1 MLMFSHGGHC
11 CGISTLWG
19 FYEGPDTKI
28 EEHKAV
34 KKNGL
39 FPYDYVKCRDIGK
52 SYTHPEQT
60 HEERAARLIELTI
73 AERPKGLIEA
83 VLTSGKYNYDK
94 SRYNPV
100 RQIDV
105 WGPILEKMG
114 FVPVTTFRNSNSGC
128 DVTVYH
134 YAYGQ

>member
-1 MLMFSHGGHC
+1 MFMFSHGGHC

-19 FYEGPDTKI
+19 FDEGPDTKI
-28 EEHKAV
+28 EKHKVV
-34 KKNGL
+34 KKDEMV
-39 FPYDYVKCRDIGK
+39 PYDYVKCRDIGK
-52 SYTHPEQT
+52 SYTHPKQT
-60 HEERAARLIELTI
+60 YEERAARLIEVTI
-73 AERPKGLIEA
+73 GERPKGLIEA
-83 VLTSGKYNYDK
+83 VLTSGKYNYDRK
-94 SRYNPV
+94 TYNPV

-105 WGPILEKMG
+105 WGPVLEKMG

>member
-1 MLMFSHGGHC
+1 M
-11 CGISTLWG
+11 
-19 FYEGPDTKI
+19 I
-28 EEHKAV
+28 EV
-34 KKNGL
+34 T
-39 FPYDYVKCRDIGK
+39 V
-52 SYTHPEQT
+52 
-60 HEERAARLIELTI
+60 

-83 VLTSGKYNYDK
+83 VLTSGKYNYDRK
-94 SRYNPV
+94 TYNPV

-105 WGPILEKMG
+105 WGPVLEKMG

>member
-1 MLMFSHGGHC
+1 MFMFSHGGHC

-19 FYEGPDTKI
+19 FDEYPNTKI

-34 KKNGL
+34 EVGP

-52 SYTHPEQT
+52 IYNLPEQT
-60 HEERAARLIELTI
+60 HEERAARLIEVTI
-73 AERPKGLIEA
+73 GERPKGLIEA
-83 VLTSGKYNYDK
+83 VLTSGKYNYDEDSYK
-94 SRYNPV
+94 PV

-105 WGPILEKMG
+105 WGPVLEKMG

>member
-1 MLMFSHGGHC
+1 MFMFSHGGHC

-19 FYEGPDTKI
+19 FDEAPDTKI
-28 EEHKAV
+28 GEHKAV
-34 KKNGL
+34 CPGL
-39 FPYDYVKCRDIGK
+39 FRNDIGE
-52 SYTHPEQT
+52 SYNHPEQT
-60 HEERAARLIELTI
+60 YEERAARLIEVTV

-83 VLTSGKYNYDK
+83 VLTSGKYNYDRK
-94 SRYNPV
+94 TYNPV

-105 WGPILEKMG
+105 WGPVLEKMG
-114 FVPVTTFRNSNSGC
+114 FVPVTTFRNSNSDC

>member
-1 MLMFSHGGHC
+1 MFMFSHGGHC

-19 FYEGPDTKI
+19 FDDGPDMKI
-28 EEHKAV
+28 GKHEAV
-34 KKNGL
+34 KYD
-39 FPYDYVKCRDIGK
+39 FPDDYDKCRDIGK
-52 SYTHPEQT
+52 RYSHPEQT

-83 VLTSGKYNYDK
+83 VLTSGKYNFDK

-134 YAYGQ
+134 YAYWQ

>member
-1 MLMFSHGGHC
+1 MFMFSHGGHC

-19 FYEGPDTKI
+19 FNEGPDTKI
-28 EEHKAV
+28 GKHKAV
-34 KKNGL
+34 KKDDP

-52 SYTHPEQT
+52 SYNFPKQT
-60 HEERAARLIELTI
+60 YEERAARLIEVTI
-73 AERPKGLIEA
+73 GERPKGLIEA
-83 VLTSGKYNYDK
+83 VLTSGKYNYDE

>member
-1 MLMFSHGGHC
+1 MFMFSHGGHC

-19 FYEGPDTKI
+19 FEEGPDTKI
-28 EEHKAV
+28 REHKAV
-34 KKNGL
+34 KKDSPV
-39 FPYDYVKCRDIGK
+39 PYNYVKCLDIGK
-52 SYTHPEQT
+52 RYNHPKQT
-60 HEERAARLIELTI
+60 YKERAERLIEVTI
-73 AERPKGLIEA
+73 AERPRGLIEA
-83 VLTSGKYNYDK
+83 VLTSGKYNFDT
-94 SRYNPV
+94 RHYNPV

-105 WGPILEKMG
+105 WGPVLEKMG

>member
-1 MLMFSHGGHC
+1 MFMFSHGGLC

-19 FYEGPDTKI
+19 FDKGPDTKI
-28 EEHKAV
+28 KEHKAV
-34 KKNGL
+34 KKGVL
-39 FPYDYVKCRDIGK
+39 PYDYVKCRDIGA
-52 SYTHPEQT
+52 SYNLPEQT
-60 HEERAARLIELTI
+60 YEERAARLLEVTI
-73 AERPKGLIEA
+73 AERPRGLIEA
-83 VLTSGKYNYDK
+83 VLTSGKYNYDED
-94 SRYNPV
+94 RYNPV
-100 RQIDV
+100 RQVDV

>member
-19 FYEGPDTKI
+19 FDEAPDTKI
-28 EEHKAV
+28 GKH
-34 KKNGL
+34 N
-39 FPYDYVKCRDIGK
+39 DIGK
-52 SYTHPEQT
+52 SYNHPEQT
-60 HEERAARLIELTI
+60 YEERAARLIEVTV

-83 VLTSGKYNYDK
+83 VLTSGKYNYDRK
-94 SRYNPV
+94 TYNPV

-105 WGPILEKMG
+105 WGPVLEKMG

>member
-1 MLMFSHGGHC
+1 MHLFSHGGHC

-19 FYEGPDTKI
+19 FDEGPDTKI
-28 EEHKAV
+28 GKHQAV
-34 KKNGL
+34 KDDS
-39 FPYDYVKCRDIGK
+39 PCDYVKCRDIGR
-52 SYTHPEQT
+52 SYTHPAQT
-60 HEERAARLIELTI
+60 YEERAARLIELTI

-83 VLTSGKYNYDK
+83 TLTSGKYNYDRK
-94 SRYNPV
+94 AYNPK

-105 WGPILEKMG
+105 WGPVLEKLG

>member
-1 MLMFSHGGHC
+1 MFMFSHGGHC

-19 FYEGPDTKI
+19 FDDYPDKKI

-34 KKNGL
+34 EVGP

-52 SYTHPEQT
+52 IYNLPEQT
-60 HEERAARLIELTI
+60 HEERAARLIEVTI
-73 AERPKGLIEA
+73 GERPKGLIEA
-83 VLTSGKYNYDK
+83 VLTSGKYNYDED
-94 SRYNPV
+94 RYKPV

-105 WGPILEKMG
+105 WGPVLEKMG

>member
-1 MLMFSHGGHC
+1 MFMFSHGGHC

-19 FYEGPDTKI
+19 FDEGPDTKI
-28 EEHKAV
+28 EEHKVA
-34 KKNGL
+34 KKDEP

-52 SYTHPEQT
+52 IYNLPEQT

-83 VLTSGKYNYDK
+83 VLTSGKYNYDE

>member
-1 MLMFSHGGHC
+1 MFMFSHGGHC

-19 FYEGPDTKI
+19 FDEYPNTKI
-28 EEHKAV
+28 EEHEAV
-34 KKNGL
+34 KKDKPL
-39 FPYDYVKCRDIGK
+39 PYDYVKCRDIGK
-52 SYTHPEQT
+52 IYNLPEQT
-60 HEERAARLIELTI
+60 YEERAARLIEVTI

-83 VLTSGKYNYDK
+83 VLTSGKYNYDEDSYK
-94 SRYNPV
+94 PV

-105 WGPILEKMG
+105 WGPVLEKMG